1 MKSICGQLRTG
12 AMLIAALLLSMT
24 ALTAVAQSTGSDL
37 PPGMIARQGG
47 AMVSLQDIDA
57 YAQKIPEKDRAGF
70 FDSPQRIQGVI
81 MNMLLQRQLAAEA
94 RAAKLE
100 QNPDVQ
106 IQIQQAVD
114 DALAR
119 VAVQHFRE
127 GLKLPDFTQL
137 AQEYFATHKDEFLV
151 HGAIAVKHV
160 LVSTKER
167 SDADAMARIGE
178 VEATAK
184 AHPEQFDA
192 LVEKYSDDPS
202 KTDNHGLIQDGGS
215 ANMAAPFAQ
224 AANALKKVGEVSPI
238 TKTEYGYHVL
248 ILVGRKPDNQMTYA
262 EVSDRLIKRL
272 RNDFVER
279 QTTDHTNQL
288 RNNVLDANP
297 DLVAS
302 LRTRFLPPDVVLP
315 EDAQAAIDE
324 ARKKQAAQDGKPAH

>member
-12 AMLIAALLLSMT
+12 AMLIAVLLLSMT

-119 VAVQHFRE
+119 VAVQHYRE
-127 GLKLPDFTQL
+127 SLKLPDFAQL
-137 AQEYFATHKDEFLV
+137 AQEYFATHKDEFLI
-151 HGAIAVKHV
+151 HGAVDVKHV
-160 LVSTKER
+160 LVSTKDR
-167 SDADAMARIGE
+167 SDADAKTRIGE

-184 AHPEQFDA
+184 AHRDQFDA

-202 KTDNHGLIQDGGS
+202 KKDNHGLIENGGS

-224 AANALKKVGEVSPI
+224 AANALKTVGEVSPI

-248 ILVGRKPDNQMTYA
+248 MLVGRKPDKQMTYA
-262 EVSDRLIKRL
+262 EVRDGLMLRL
-272 RNDFVER
+272 RKDYVER

-302 LRTRFLPPDVVLP
+302 LRTRFLPPGVVLP
-315 EDAQAAIDE
+315 EDAQAAADE
-324 ARKKQAAQDGKPAH
+324 AKKNKAAQAGKPAH